1 MADSGLGCAR
11 PCRTARAG
19 FECDDSLRETCARV
33 DSNHHGENSPQGPQ
47 PCASTNSAT
56 SAEWASIALGSS
68 PASAPEARL
77 GRASVR
83 ARSSGRAVESA
94 PDAAAVCRALH
105 PSTAGATVRT
115 RVRFRQHF
123 PRTARGS
130 GMDLTKRQQE
140 IFDFIRK
147 YSAKYGYPPT
157 VRDIGKAVGLA
168 SSSTVH
174 AHLANLEKIGLLRR
188 DPSKPRAIELLDRA
202 VGNAVESVRGIVRTE
217 GLPVLGSVAAG
228 QPMLAEENIE
238 DYVTIPDIAGGRD
251 GEYLLKIRG
260 ESMKEAGILEGDH
273 VVVHP
278 QDTAR
283 DGEIVVALLGEEATV
298 KRYFKEPDHIRLQPE
313 NVTMEPIRSKEVK
326 VLGRVVGLLRR
337 V

>member
-1 MADSGLGCAR
+1 
-11 PCRTARAG
+11 
-19 FECDDSLRETCARV
+19 
-33 DSNHHGENSPQGPQ
+33 
-47 PCASTNSAT
+47 
-56 SAEWASIALGSS
+56 
-68 PASAPEARL
+68 
-77 GRASVR
+77 
-83 ARSSGRAVESA
+83 
-94 PDAAAVCRALH
+94 
-105 PSTAGATVRT
+105 
-115 RVRFRQHF
+115 
-123 PRTARGS
+123 
-130 GMDLTKRQQE
+130 MDLTKRQQE

-202 VGNAVESVRGIVRTE
+202 VGATVDSVRGIFPAE

-238 DYVTIPDIAGGRD
+238 EYVPIPDIAGGRE
-251 GEYLLKIRG
+251 GEYLLRIRG

-298 KRYFKEPDHIRLQPE
+298 KRFFKEPDHIRLQPE
-313 NVTMEPIRSKEVK
+313 NLTMEPIRSKEVK
-326 VLGRVVGLLRR
+326 VLGRVVGLLRQ

>member
-1 MADSGLGCAR
+1 
-11 PCRTARAG
+11 
-19 FECDDSLRETCARV
+19 
-33 DSNHHGENSPQGPQ
+33 
-47 PCASTNSAT
+47 
-56 SAEWASIALGSS
+56 
-68 PASAPEARL
+68 
-77 GRASVR
+77 
-83 ARSSGRAVESA
+83 
-94 PDAAAVCRALH
+94 
-105 PSTAGATVRT
+105 
-115 RVRFRQHF
+115 
-123 PRTARGS
+123 
-130 GMDLTKRQQE
+130 MDLTKRQQE

-174 AHLANLEKIGLLRR
+174 AHLSNLEKIGLLRR

-202 VGNAVESVRGIVRTE
+202 VGSVKGIVRTE

-238 DYVTIPDIAGGRD
+238 DYVTIPDIAGGRE
-251 GEYLLKIRG
+251 GEYLLRIRG
-260 ESMKEAGILEGDH
+260 DSMIEAGILEGDH

-278 QDTAR
+278 QDTAQ
-283 DGEIVVALLGEEATV
+283 DGQIVVALLGEEATV

-313 NVTMEPIRSKEVK
+313 NKTMEPIRSKEVK
-326 VLGRVVGLLRR
+326 VLGRVVGLLRQ